1 MKLIKTHRRN
11 PGDGKSI
18 PKEELLSEIKFYK
31 HKLNNRPKPADKNRV
46 LFITC
51 FSEFGCE
58 SLALMY
64 CIPKIIQQ
72 NPGAYVICVG
82 WFGRKYLYK
91 HLVDEYWEIHEE
103 FQYFREQSQAF
114 KHCSKNLEKLEDNLK
129 NMGHLYPGSLMGNIC
144 LGSTCNDC
152 YEFLGKQEKNT
163 KCEKCGS
170 ENVDCAL
177 FDDIDYFK
185 KLAVRVPS
193 PSFDVQNKAQSYLKP
208 NSVGIFARGRLCYGR
223 NLRSEFY
230 EKMIINLE
238 KQGYNPIWL
247 GEKQSV
253 LPCPVSH
260 ITDFS
265 RLPESRNLELT
276 MAIIAQL
283 KFTIQF
289 WTASTRLSSMMNTPW
304 ILFESSDQLYGNGQ
318 EGTRIALTT
327 DCNKKKLVISDYY
340 TTLEKEDEALKLVDI
355 AISEI
360 NKNNCKSIIGLV
372 SEPSVVKMQMESSKL
387 FKYLK

>member
-1 MKLIKTHRRN
+1 MKLVKAYRRN
-11 PGDGKSI
+11 PGDGK
-18 PKEELLSEIKFYK
+18 PVAKEELIPEIKFHK
-31 HKLNNRPKPADKNRV
+31 HKFNHRTKPDDTRRI

-82 WFGRKYLYK
+82 WFGREYLYR

-103 FQYFREQSQAF
+103 FQWLREFTQAF
-114 KHCSKNLEKLEDNLK
+114 QHTSKNLSKLEDSLK
-129 NMGHLYPGSLMGNIC
+129 ELGQVYKGASMGQIC
-144 LGSTCNDC
+144 LGNTCLDC
-152 YEFLGKQEKNT
+152 KHFWGDESETAKCVNCGSNNIDRSLLGNISHHKKSAVHVPQPSLQLQEKA
-163 KCEKCGS
+163 K
-170 ENVDCAL
+170 
-177 FDDIDYFK
+177 
-185 KLAVRVPS
+185 
-193 PSFDVQNKAQSYLKP
+193 SYLKP
-208 NSVGIFARGRLCYGR
+208 NPVGIFARGRVCYGR

-230 EKMIINLE
+230 EQLISNLE
-238 KQGYNPIWL
+238 EQGYNPIWL

-276 MAIIAQL
+276 LSIISQL

-289 WTASTRLSSMMNTPW
+289 WTASTRLSSMMNVPW
-304 ILFESSDQLYGNGQ
+304 ILFESPDQIVGMGQ
-318 EGTRIALTT
+318 EGKRIALTT
-327 DCNKKKLVISDYY
+327 NSEKKKLVLSQYHNVM
-340 TTLEKEDEALKLVDI
+340 EKESEALDLVNQ

-360 NKNNCKSIIGLV
+360 NQNNWDDMIGLV
-372 SEPSVVKMQMESSKL
+372 DQPEVIKMML
-387 FKYLK
+387 LKQKKWR